1 MLSLFVKTMADH
13 RRALLGWSLGLIAY
27 AFLIVVTFPSTKGI
41 NFDQLAED
49 LKFFMGGAQTL
60 SSLEGYLT
68 SQIFYVPL
76 ALGVYAVFL
85 SARLVAAEIRSGGM
99 DFLLS
104 HPLSRF
110 RVIAAKFLALTAVVS
125 ILSLIFAVGLWL
137 AGLLIEDEL
146 KFMEGLLVGINLI
159 PIVLVYGSFGFCLGC
174 TLKRRGAILGYGS
187 ALAVFT
193 WVLHGLSLSSDLL
206 SDIEGWTV
214 FHWYAT
220 GKPFSDGL
228 VPAHMSILV
237 VLSAAL
243 FIISAWQFNRRD
255 I

>member
-1 MLSLFVKTMADH
+1 MLSLFVKTMADQG
-13 RRALLGWSLGLIAY
+13 RAMLGWSLGLLAY
-27 AFLIVVTFPSTKGI
+27 ALLIVVTFPSTKGI

-68 SQIFYVPL
+68 SQIFYAPL

-85 SARLVAAEIRSGGM
+85 SARLVATEIRSGGM

-146 KFMEGLLVGINLI
+146 TFMEGLLVGINLV
-159 PIVLVYGSFGFCLGC
+159 PIVLVYGSFGFCLAC

-187 ALAVFT
+187 AFAVST
-193 WVLHGLSLSSDLL
+193 WVLHGLSLSSELL
-206 SDIEGWTV
+206 SDIEEWTV

-237 VLSAAL
+237 VMSAAL
-243 FIISAWQFNRRD
+243 FIISVWQFNRRD